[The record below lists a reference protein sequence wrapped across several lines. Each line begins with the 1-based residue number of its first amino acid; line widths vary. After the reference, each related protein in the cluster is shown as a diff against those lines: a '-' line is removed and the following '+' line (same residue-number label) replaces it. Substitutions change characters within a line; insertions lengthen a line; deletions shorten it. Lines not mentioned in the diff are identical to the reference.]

1 MEEAAAV
8 LARLERIETLQRDG
22 ALSHRDLAAA
32 LLEELRELLR
42 EAEEWARL
50 EGGDAG
56 ERAVGDLRSAL
67 SSDMVG
73 V

>member
-22 ALSHRDLAAA
+22 ALSHRDLTAA

-42 EAEEWARL
+42 EAEEWART

-56 ERAVGDLRSAL
+56 ARAVGDLRSAL

>member
-22 ALSHRDLAAA
+22 ALSQRDLAAA